1 MLIGAVVVVGVLCL
15 IDLLLTFG
23 VIRRLREHTTMLAG
37 FQPGGDRVTG
47 LAAGGT
53 PAAFTATDATS
64 ATTLTPKP
72 NAPAPPPSADSTV
85 VPSNA
90 KPPVANNNKLRPR
103 ARNGSGRSLRG
114 TVQAVFIAFCN
125 ACAPPSPP

>member
-1 MLIGAVVVVGVLCL
+1 MTAHGVGTSLSP
-15 IDLLLTFG
+15 DLGGFIAQQFG
-23 VIRRLREHTTMLAG
+23 FR
-37 FQPGGDRVTG
+37 
-47 LAAGGT
+47 
-53 PAAFTATDATS
+53 AAFALLGALS
-64 ATTLTPKP
+64 LGAL
-72 NAPAPPPSADSTV
+72 AIWLGFGEMLRRHSTV